1 MIIKSKNMIITTE
14 LLDNLTHQA
23 KANPRLRMN
32 YDLRTSAEDSSQR
45 MLNALEPGTVVPI
58 HRHPGSSE
66 TVCCVRG
73 ALEEVIYTEQEDGKV
88 VESERIPL
96 CAGSSLAVAQIPLG
110 VWHTVDNIQEGTII
124 VESKDGAY
132 APMRPEDVIMS
143 ITKE

>member
-1 MIIKSKNMIITTE
+1 MIITTE

-73 ALEEVIYTEQEDGKV
+73 ALEEVIYAEQADGTV
-88 VESERIPL
+88 VESERISL
-96 CAGSSLAVAQIPLG
+96 CAGSPLAVTQIPLG
-110 VWHTVDNIQEGTII
+110 AWHTVDNIKEGTII

-132 APMRPEDVIMS
+132 EPMKPEDVIMS